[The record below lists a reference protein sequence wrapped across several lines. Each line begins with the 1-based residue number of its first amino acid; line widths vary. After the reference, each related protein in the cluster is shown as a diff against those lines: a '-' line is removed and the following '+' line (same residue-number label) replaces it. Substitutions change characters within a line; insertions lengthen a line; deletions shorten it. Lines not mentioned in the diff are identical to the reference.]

1 MKKDKKK
8 GVIIIFTF
16 TLILI
21 LALEYSNYTTEKT
34 LEYEREKIEERLEL
48 VKKEKDSLD
57 IMKVMKFQENAWNS
71 GDINSFME
79 GYIKSDEL
87 VFSGKSG
94 PVYGWNETRNRYL
107 KNYPDTQTMGQLKFT
122 VNKIRSVSSNVAF
135 LIGEY
140 YLTRS
145 TEDSYGHFTLFWKKI
160 NNKWLIISD
169 HTSAAK

>member
-1 MKKDKKK
+1 MKK
-8 GVIIIFTF
+8 
-16 TLILI
+16 LILLLFI
-21 LALEYSNYTTEKT
+21 P
-34 LEYEREKIEERLEL
+34 L
-48 VKKEKDSLD
+48 VSFGQVSYDDTMSIKSISAKDSLA
-57 IMKVMKFQENAWNS
+57 IMKVMEFQENAWNS

-122 VNKIRSVSSNVAF
+122 VNKIRSVSSDVAF

>member
-1 MKKDKKK
+1 MKKLL
-8 GVIIIFTF
+8 F
-16 TLILI
+16 L
-21 LALEYSNYTTEKT
+21 
-34 LEYEREKIEERLEL
+34 L
-48 VKKEKDSLD
+48 VFIPLVSFGQSYNDNISINFISLKDSLD

-94 PVYGWNETRNRYL
+94 PVYGWNETKNRYL

-122 VNKIRSVSSNVAF
+122 VNKIRSVSSDVAF

-145 TEDSYGHFTLFWKKI
+145 TEDSYGHLLYFGKK
-160 NNKWLIISD
+160 
-169 HTSAAK
+169 

>member
-1 MKKDKKK
+1 MKKLL
-8 GVIIIFTF
+8 F
-16 TLILI
+16 L
-21 LALEYSNYTTEKT
+21 
-34 LEYEREKIEERLEL
+34 L
-48 VKKEKDSLD
+48 VFIPLVSFGQSYNDNISIKSISLKDSLD

-94 PVYGWNETRNRYL
+94 PVYGWNETKNRYL

-122 VNKIRSVSSNVAF
+122 VNKIRSVSSDVAF

-160 NNKWLIISD
+160 NNRWLIISD
-169 HTSAAK
+169 HTTAAK

>member
-1 MKKDKKK
+1 MKKLLFLLLF
-8 GVIIIFTF
+8 IP
-16 TLILI
+16 LISFGQSYNDNISIKSVSL
-21 LALEYSNYTTEKT
+21 
-34 LEYEREKIEERLEL
+34 
-48 VKKEKDSLD
+48 KDSLD
-57 IMKVMKFQENAWNS
+57 IIKVMKFQENAWNS

-94 PVYGWNETRNRYL
+94 PVYGWNETKNRYL

-122 VNKIRSVSSNVAF
+122 VNKIRSVSSDVAF

-160 NNKWLIISD
+160 NNRWLIISD
-169 HTSAAK
+169 HTTAAK

>member
-1 MKKDKKK
+1 M
-8 GVIIIFTF
+8 
-16 TLILI
+16 
-21 LALEYSNYTTEKT
+21 EK
-34 LEYEREKIEERLEL
+34 LLFLLVFIPLVSFGQVSYDDARSIESVSL
-48 VKKEKDSLD
+48 KDSLA
-57 IMKVMKFQENAWNS
+57 IMKMMKFQENAWNS

-122 VNKIRSVSSNVAF
+122 VNKIRSVSSDVAF

-160 NNKWLIISD
+160 NNKWLIISA

>member
-1 MKKDKKK
+1 M
-8 GVIIIFTF
+8 
-16 TLILI
+16 
-21 LALEYSNYTTEKT
+21 
-34 LEYEREKIEERLEL
+34 RRLLLFLFIPL
-48 VKKEKDSLD
+48 VSFSQVSYDDIMSINSISLTDSLD
-57 IMKVMKFQENAWNS
+57 IMKVMRFQENAWNS
-71 GDINSFME
+71 GDINSFMQ

-94 PVYGWNETRNRYL
+94 PVYGWNDTRERYF
-107 KNYPDTQTMGQLKFT
+107 KAYPDTQTMGKLKFT
-122 VNKIRSVSSNVAF
+122 VNKIRSVSSDVAF

-169 HTSAAK
+169 HTPAVK

>member
-1 MKKDKKK
+1 MKKLLLFLF
-8 GVIIIFTF
+8 IP
-16 TLILI
+16 
-21 LALEYSNYTTEKT
+21 
-34 LEYEREKIEERLEL
+34 L
-48 VKKEKDSLD
+48 VSFSQVSYDDIMSIKSISLTDSLD

-71 GDINSFME
+71 GDINSFMQ

-122 VNKIRSVSSNVAF
+122 VNKIRSVSSDVAF

-169 HTSAAK
+169 HTSAVK

>member
-1 MKKDKKK
+1 MKK
-8 GVIIIFTF
+8 
-16 TLILI
+16 LILLLLI
-21 LALEYSNYTTEKT
+21 P
-34 LEYEREKIEERLEL
+34 L
-48 VKKEKDSLD
+48 VSFGQVSYDDTMSIKSISAKDSLA
-57 IMKVMKFQENAWNS
+57 IMKVMEFQENAWNS

-94 PVYGWNETRNRYL
+94 PVYGWNETKNRYL
-107 KNYPDTQTMGQLKFT
+107 KNYPDTQTMGQLKFS
-122 VNKIRSVSSNVAF
+122 VNKIRSVSSDVAF

>member
-1 MKKDKKK
+1 
-8 GVIIIFTF
+8 
-16 TLILI
+16 
-21 LALEYSNYTTEKT
+21 
-34 LEYEREKIEERLEL
+34 
-48 VKKEKDSLD
+48 
-57 IMKVMKFQENAWNS
+57 MKVMKFQENAWNS

-122 VNKIRSVSSNVAF
+122 VNKIRSVSSDVAF

>member
-1 MKKDKKK
+1 MKKLL
-8 GVIIIFTF
+8 IFLF
-16 TLILI
+16 IP
-21 LALEYSNYTTEKT
+21 
-34 LEYEREKIEERLEL
+34 L
-48 VKKEKDSLD
+48 VSFSQVSDDIMSINSISLTDSLD

-71 GDINSFME
+71 GDINSFMQ

-107 KNYPDTQTMGQLKFT
+107 KNYPDTQTMGKLKFT
-122 VNKIRSVSSNVAF
+122 VNKIRSVSSDVAF

>member
-1 MKKDKKK
+1 MKKLLFLLLF
-8 GVIIIFTF
+8 IP
-16 TLILI
+16 
-21 LALEYSNYTTEKT
+21 
-34 LEYEREKIEERLEL
+34 L
-48 VKKEKDSLD
+48 VSFGQSYNDNISIKSISLKDSLD

-94 PVYGWNETRNRYL
+94 PVYGWNETKNRYL

-122 VNKIRSVSSNVAF
+122 VNKIRSVSSDVAF

-169 HTSAAK
+169 HTSATK

>member
-1 MKKDKKK
+1 MKKLLFLLFF
-8 GVIIIFTF
+8 IP
-16 TLILI
+16 
-21 LALEYSNYTTEKT
+21 
-34 LEYEREKIEERLEL
+34 L
-48 VKKEKDSLD
+48 VSFGQVSYDDTMSIKSISAKDSLA
-57 IMKVMKFQENAWNS
+57 IMKVMEFQENAWNS

-122 VNKIRSVSSNVAF
+122 VNKIRSVSSDVAF

>member
-1 MKKDKKK
+1 MKKLLLLLFIPLLSFGQVSYDD
-8 GVIIIFTF
+8 TM
-16 TLILI
+16 
-21 LALEYSNYTTEKT
+21 S
-34 LEYEREKIEERLEL
+34 IES
-48 VKKEKDSLD
+48 VSAKDSID

-122 VNKIRSVSSNVAF
+122 VNKIRSVSSDVAF

>member
-1 MKKDKKK
+1 MKKLLFLLLF
-8 GVIIIFTF
+8 IP
-16 TLILI
+16 
-21 LALEYSNYTTEKT
+21 
-34 LEYEREKIEERLEL
+34 L
-48 VKKEKDSLD
+48 VSFGQSYNDNISIKSISLKDSLD

-94 PVYGWNETRNRYL
+94 PVYGWNETKNRYL

-122 VNKIRSVSSNVAF
+122 VNKIRSVSSDVAF

-160 NNKWLIISD
+160 NNRWLIISD
-169 HTSAAK
+169 HTTAAK

>member
-1 MKKDKKK
+1 MKKLVLLLFIPLLSFGQVSYDD
-8 GVIIIFTF
+8 TM
-16 TLILI
+16 
-21 LALEYSNYTTEKT
+21 S
-34 LEYEREKIEERLEL
+34 IES
-48 VKKEKDSLD
+48 VSAKDSID

-94 PVYGWNETRNRYL
+94 PVYGWNETKNRYL
-107 KNYPDTQTMGQLKFT
+107 KNYPDTQTMGQLKFS
-122 VNKIRSVSSNVAF
+122 VNKIQSVSSDVAF

>member
-1 MKKDKKK
+1 MKKLLLLLFIPLLSFGQVSYDD
-8 GVIIIFTF
+8 TM
-16 TLILI
+16 
-21 LALEYSNYTTEKT
+21 S
-34 LEYEREKIEERLEL
+34 IES
-48 VKKEKDSLD
+48 VSAKDSID

-94 PVYGWNETRNRYL
+94 PVYGWNDTRNRYL

-122 VNKIRSVSSNVAF
+122 VNKIRSVSADVAF

>member
-1 MKKDKKK
+1 MKKLLIFLFVPLASFSQVSDD
-8 GVIIIFTF
+8 IIAINSISLT
-16 TLILI
+16 
-21 LALEYSNYTTEKT
+21 
-34 LEYEREKIEERLEL
+34 
-48 VKKEKDSLD
+48 DSLD

-71 GDINSFME
+71 GDINSFMQ

-107 KNYPDTQTMGQLKFT
+107 KHYPDTQTMGKLKFT
-122 VNKIRSVSSNVAF
+122 VNKIRSVSSDVAF

-169 HTSAAK
+169 HTTAAK

>member
-1 MKKDKKK
+1 MKKLVLLLFIPLLSFGQVSYDD
-8 GVIIIFTF
+8 TM
-16 TLILI
+16 
-21 LALEYSNYTTEKT
+21 S
-34 LEYEREKIEERLEL
+34 IES
-48 VKKEKDSLD
+48 VSAKDSID

-122 VNKIRSVSSNVAF
+122 VNKIRSVSSDVAF

>member
-1 MKKDKKK
+1 MKK
-8 GVIIIFTF
+8 
-16 TLILI
+16 ILFLLFFI
-21 LALEYSNYTTEKT
+21 PIVSFSQTSIDDTMSIKSISLT
-34 LEYEREKIEERLEL
+34 
-48 VKKEKDSLD
+48 DSLD

-94 PVYGWNETRNRYL
+94 PVYGWYETRNRYL

>member
-1 MKKDKKK
+1 MKKLL
-8 GVIIIFTF
+8 IFLF
-16 TLILI
+16 IP
-21 LALEYSNYTTEKT
+21 LASFSQVSDDIMAINSISLT
-34 LEYEREKIEERLEL
+34 
-48 VKKEKDSLD
+48 DSLD

-71 GDINSFME
+71 GDINSFMQ

-107 KNYPDTQTMGQLKFT
+107 KNYPDAQTMGKLKFT
-122 VNKIRSVSSNVAF
+122 VNKIRSVSSDVAF

-140 YLTRS
+140 YLTRP

-169 HTSAAK
+169 HTSAAN

>member
-1 MKKDKKK
+1 MKKLL
-8 GVIIIFTF
+8 IFLF
-16 TLILI
+16 VP
-21 LALEYSNYTTEKT
+21 LASFSQVSHDTMSINSISLT
-34 LEYEREKIEERLEL
+34 
-48 VKKEKDSLD
+48 DSLD

-71 GDINSFME
+71 GDINSFIQ

-107 KNYPDTQTMGQLKFT
+107 KNYPDTQTMGKLKFT
-122 VNKIRSVSSNVAF
+122 VNKIRSVSSDVAF

>member
-1 MKKDKKK
+1 MKKLLLLLF
-8 GVIIIFTF
+8 IP
-16 TLILI
+16 
-21 LALEYSNYTTEKT
+21 
-34 LEYEREKIEERLEL
+34 L
-48 VKKEKDSLD
+48 VSFGQVSYDDTMSIKSISAKDSLA
-57 IMKVMKFQENAWNS
+57 IMKVMEFQENAWNS

-122 VNKIRSVSSNVAF
+122 VNKIRSVSSDVAF

>member
-1 MKKDKKK
+1 MGFWSKYFSES
-8 GVIIIFTF
+8 IFGKW
-16 TLILI
+16 LGGQIWS
-21 LALEYSNYTTEKT
+21 ADRTEKYR
-34 LEYEREKIEERLEL
+34 EYL
-48 VKKEKDSLD
+48 
-57 IMKVMKFQENAWNS
+57 
-71 GDINSFME
+71 
-79 GYIKSDEL
+79 KSDEL

-94 PVYGWNETRNRYL
+94 PVYGWNDTRKRYF
-107 KNYPDTQTMGQLKFT
+107 KTYPDTQTMGKLKFT
-122 VNKIRSVSSNVAF
+122 VNKIRSVSSDVAF

>member
-1 MKKDKKK
+1 MKKLLLLLFIPLLSFGQLSYDD
-8 GVIIIFTF
+8 TM
-16 TLILI
+16 
-21 LALEYSNYTTEKT
+21 S
-34 LEYEREKIEERLEL
+34 IES
-48 VKKEKDSLD
+48 VSAKDSID

-122 VNKIRSVSSNVAF
+122 VNKIRSVSSDVAF

>member
-1 MKKDKKK
+1 MKKLVLLLFIPLLSFGQVSYDD
-8 GVIIIFTF
+8 TM
-16 TLILI
+16 
-21 LALEYSNYTTEKT
+21 S
-34 LEYEREKIEERLEL
+34 IES
-48 VKKEKDSLD
+48 VSAKDSID

-122 VNKIRSVSSNVAF
+122 VNKIRSVSSDVAF

-160 NNKWLIISD
+160 NNKWIIISD

>member
-1 MKKDKKK
+1 MKKLLIFLFVPLASFSQVSDD
-8 GVIIIFTF
+8 IIAINSISLT
-16 TLILI
+16 
-21 LALEYSNYTTEKT
+21 
-34 LEYEREKIEERLEL
+34 
-48 VKKEKDSLD
+48 DSLD

-71 GDINSFME
+71 GDINSFMQ

-122 VNKIRSVSSNVAF
+122 VNKIRSVSSDVAF

-145 TEDSYGHFTLFWKKI
+145 TEDSYGYFTLFWKKI

-169 HTSAAK
+169 HTTAAK

>member
-1 MKKDKKK
+1 MKK
-8 GVIIIFTF
+8 
-16 TLILI
+16 LILLLFI
-21 LALEYSNYTTEKT
+21 PLLSFGQVSYDDTMS
-34 LEYEREKIEERLEL
+34 IES
-48 VKKEKDSLD
+48 VSAKDSLA

-107 KNYPDTQTMGQLKFT
+107 KNYPDTQTMGQLKFS
-122 VNKIRSVSSNVAF
+122 VNKIRSVSSDVAF

>member
-1 MKKDKKK
+1 MKKLLLLLFIPLLSFGQVSYGDTMSIKY
-8 GVIIIFTF
+8 IS
-16 TLILI
+16 L
-21 LALEYSNYTTEKT
+21 
-34 LEYEREKIEERLEL
+34 
-48 VKKEKDSLD
+48 KDSLA

-94 PVYGWNETRNRYL
+94 PVYGWNETKNRYL

-122 VNKIRSVSSNVAF
+122 VNKIRSVSSDVAF

>member
-1 MKKDKKK
+1 MKKLLFLLLF
-8 GVIIIFTF
+8 IP
-16 TLILI
+16 
-21 LALEYSNYTTEKT
+21 
-34 LEYEREKIEERLEL
+34 L
-48 VKKEKDSLD
+48 VSFGQSYNDNISIKSISLKDSLD

-122 VNKIRSVSSNVAF
+122 VNKIRSVSSDVAF

-145 TEDSYGHFTLFWKKI
+145 SEDSYGHFTLFWKKI

>member
-1 MKKDKKK
+1 MKKLL
-8 GVIIIFTF
+8 IFLF
-16 TLILI
+16 IP
-21 LALEYSNYTTEKT
+21 
-34 LEYEREKIEERLEL
+34 L
-48 VKKEKDSLD
+48 VSFSQVSYDDIRSINSISLTDSLD

-71 GDINSFME
+71 GDINSFMQ

-94 PVYGWNETRNRYL
+94 PVYGWNDTRERYF
-107 KNYPDTQTMGQLKFT
+107 KTYPDTQTMGKLKFT
-122 VNKIRSVSSNVAF
+122 VNKIRSVSSDVAF

-169 HTSAAK
+169 HTSAVK

>member
-1 MKKDKKK
+1 MKK
-8 GVIIIFTF
+8 
-16 TLILI
+16 LILLLFI
-21 LALEYSNYTTEKT
+21 P
-34 LEYEREKIEERLEL
+34 L
-48 VKKEKDSLD
+48 VSFGQVSYDDTMSIKSISAKDSLA
-57 IMKVMKFQENAWNS
+57 IMKVMEFQENAWNS

-107 KNYPDTQTMGQLKFT
+107 KNYPDTQTMGQLKFS
-122 VNKIRSVSSNVAF
+122 VNKIRSVSSDVAF

>member
-1 MKKDKKK
+1 MKKLLIFLFVPLASFSQVSDD
-8 GVIIIFTF
+8 IIAINSISLT
-16 TLILI
+16 
-21 LALEYSNYTTEKT
+21 
-34 LEYEREKIEERLEL
+34 
-48 VKKEKDSLD
+48 DSLD

-71 GDINSFME
+71 GDINSFMQ

-107 KNYPDTQTMGQLKFT
+107 KNYPDTQTMGKLKFT
-122 VNKIRSVSSNVAF
+122 VNKIRSVSSDVAF

-145 TEDSYGHFTLFWKKI
+145 PEDGYGYFTLFWKKI

>member
-1 MKKDKKK
+1 MKKLLLLLLF
-8 GVIIIFTF
+8 IP
-16 TLILI
+16 
-21 LALEYSNYTTEKT
+21 
-34 LEYEREKIEERLEL
+34 L
-48 VKKEKDSLD
+48 VSFGQSYNDNISIKSISLKDSLD
-57 IMKVMKFQENAWNS
+57 IMKVMEFQENAWNS

-94 PVYGWNETRNRYL
+94 PVYGWNETKNRYL

-122 VNKIRSVSSNVAF
+122 VNKIRSVSSDVAF

-160 NNKWLIISD
+160 NNRWLIISD
-169 HTSAAK
+169 HTTAAK

>member
-1 MKKDKKK
+1 MKKLLLLLFIPLLSFGQVSYDD
-8 GVIIIFTF
+8 TM
-16 TLILI
+16 
-21 LALEYSNYTTEKT
+21 S
-34 LEYEREKIEERLEL
+34 IES
-48 VKKEKDSLD
+48 VSAKDSID

-122 VNKIRSVSSNVAF
+122 VNKIRSVSADVTF

>member
-1 MKKDKKK
+1 MKKLVLLLFIPLLSFGQVSYDD
-8 GVIIIFTF
+8 TM
-16 TLILI
+16 
-21 LALEYSNYTTEKT
+21 S
-34 LEYEREKIEERLEL
+34 IES
-48 VKKEKDSLD
+48 VSAKDSID

-94 PVYGWNETRNRYL
+94 PVYGWNETKNRYL
-107 KNYPDTQTMGQLKFT
+107 KNYPDTQTMGQLKFS
-122 VNKIRSVSSNVAF
+122 VNKIRSVSSDVAF

>member
-1 MKKDKKK
+1 MRKLLFLLLFVPLLSFSQASYDD
-8 GVIIIFTF
+8 IMSINSISLT
-16 TLILI
+16 
-21 LALEYSNYTTEKT
+21 
-34 LEYEREKIEERLEL
+34 
-48 VKKEKDSLD
+48 DSLD
-57 IMKVMKFQENAWNS
+57 IMKVMRFQENAWNS
-71 GDINSFME
+71 GDINSFMQ

-94 PVYGWNETRNRYL
+94 PVYGWNDTRERYF
-107 KNYPDTQTMGQLKFT
+107 KAYPDTQTMGKLKFT
-122 VNKIRSVSSNVAF
+122 VNKIRSVSSDVAF

-169 HTSAAK
+169 HTSAVK

>member
-1 MKKDKKK
+1 MKKLVLLLFIPLLSFGQVSYDD
-8 GVIIIFTF
+8 TM
-16 TLILI
+16 
-21 LALEYSNYTTEKT
+21 S
-34 LEYEREKIEERLEL
+34 IES
-48 VKKEKDSLD
+48 VSAKDSID
-57 IMKVMKFQENAWNS
+57 IRKVMKFQENAWNS

-122 VNKIRSVSSNVAF
+122 VNKIRSVSSDVAF

-169 HTSAAK
+169 HTSRS

>member
-1 MKKDKKK
+1 MKKLL
-8 GVIIIFTF
+8 IFLF
-16 TLILI
+16 IP
-21 LALEYSNYTTEKT
+21 
-34 LEYEREKIEERLEL
+34 L
-48 VKKEKDSLD
+48 VSFSQVSDDIMSINSISLTDSLD

-94 PVYGWNETRNRYL
+94 PVYGWNDTRNRYL

-122 VNKIRSVSSNVAF
+122 VNKIRSVSSDVAF

-160 NNKWLIISD
+160 NKKWLIISD
-169 HTSAAK
+169 HTSAVK